1 LGNGISGLIV
11 NWAVLN
17 WIDWA
22 IIAVLSVSTLISLW
36 RGFARE
42 ALSLAGWVAAF
53 VLANLFASRLAV
65 LLAEVIDN
73 ESARYVAAFAIL
85 LVCVLILSRLLGVL
99 VSRLISITGLG
110 LLDRMLGTVFGFT
123 RGVILLLVVFYLV
136 IELLPA
142 DNQQALRQSQLVPH
156 FDMLMQWVQS
166 MFGRM
171 TITSVAGSDVPV
183 ISI

>member
-1 LGNGISGLIV
+1 V

-17 WIDWA
+17 WIDWT
-22 IIAVLSVSTLISLW
+22 IIIVLIVSTLISLW

-42 ALSLAGWVAAF
+42 ALSLAGWIAAF
-53 VLANLFASRLAV
+53 VLANLFADRFAV
-65 LLAEVIDN
+65 LLESAINN

-85 LVCVLILSRLLGVL
+85 LVCVLILSRLLG
-99 VSRLISITGLG
+99 ITGLG
-110 LLDRMLGTVFGFT
+110 ILYRLLGTVFGFT
-123 RGVILLLVVFYLV
+123 RGLILLLVVFYLAV
-136 IELLPA
+136 ELLPA

-156 FDMLMQWVQS
+156 LDMLMQWVQS

-171 TITSVAGSDVPV
+171 TITSVMDSSLPD

>member
-1 LGNGISGLIV
+1 V

-17 WIDWA
+17 WIDWT
-22 IIAVLSVSTLISLW
+22 IIIVLIVSTLISLW

-42 ALSLAGWVAAF
+42 ALSLAGWIAAF
-53 VLANLFASRLAV
+53 VLANLFADRFAV
-65 LLAEVIDN
+65 LLESAINN

-99 VSRLISITGLG
+99 VSKLIRITGLG
-110 LLDRMLGTVFGFT
+110 ILDRLLGTVFGFT
-123 RGVILLLVVFYLV
+123 RGLILLLVVFYLAV
-136 IELLPA
+136 ELLPA

-156 FDMLMQWVQS
+156 LDMLMQWVQS

-171 TITSVAGSDVPV
+171 TITSVMDSSLPD